1 MKLIDADKFAK
12 RLIEIGEECAYETED
27 CYLVCECDPFAILK
41 ELEKMPADIPEELNE
56 VILALVE
63 TYKAGGKIE
72 VKQREL

>member
-27 CYLVCECDPFAILK
+27 GDLVCECDPFGILK
-41 ELEKMPADIPEELNE
+41 ELEKMPADVPEELND

-72 VKQREL
+72 VKRSEL